1 VRVAAGVQTAATS
14 CRDLISA
21 EACSASLAEW
31 NAAHLVLMRAVG
43 DGEVEGS
50 PSFDGTGN
58 YWFDNLY
65 VPFRKVCLGAEDY
78 DVVKRQLEQAKG
90 VGVIETVEAIEVP
103 GKPPRS
109 LPLYRSRKTKATE
122 RGAERKRASEG
133 ALLREEWRRF
143 RPADETYP

>member
-1 VRVAAGVQTAATS
+1 VRVAAGVQTAAAS

-31 NAAHLVLMRAVG
+31 NAAHLLLMRAVR

-50 PSFDGTGN
+50 PSFDGIGKC
-58 YWFDNLY
+58 WFDNLY
-65 VPFRKVCLGAEDY
+65 VPSRKVCLGAEDY

-90 VGVIETVEAIEVP
+90 VGVIETVEAIEAPKTATKLTPV
-103 GKPPRS
+103 S
-109 LPLYRSRKTKATE
+109 LSQDKQSE
-122 RGAERKRASEG
+122 RGAKHNRASEG

-143 RPADETYP
+143 RPADETCP